1 MTSATAAAG
10 PAGEETLRLDGI
22 TVRFGGL
29 TALSDISLVTSAGE
43 FVGLIGPNGS
53 GKTTMLNVITGLV
66 RASAGRL
73 AICSVPCGRVSVH
86 RRVHMGLA
94 RTFQRSMLF
103 PELSVGEHLALAR
116 EIPNLWGRLAPVAT
130 GRAGDPAADE
140 LTAFVAAEPWGLR
153 PEDRLSGL
161 SLGGLRIV
169 ELAMALASRPKVL
182 LLDEPLSGLDQAERT
197 SFGDALLDV
206 QRRLGVTVVLIEH
219 DVESVLR
226 LAQRL
231 VVLDFGVKI
240 ADGPAAEIIK
250 DPRVRDAY
258 FGGDQ
263 Q

>member
-1 MTSATAAAG
+1 VTSATAAVSQST
-10 PAGEETLRLDGI
+10 EETLRLDGI

-29 TALSDISLVTSAGE
+29 TALSDVSLAAAAGE

-66 RASAGRL
+66 RASSGTL
-73 AICSVPCGRVSVH
+73 SICSAPCGRVSVH
-86 RRVHMGLA
+86 RRARLGLA
-94 RTFQRSMLF
+94 RTFQRAMLF
-103 PELSVGEHLALAR
+103 PEMTVGEHLALAR
-116 EIPNLWGRLAPVAT
+116 DIPNLWGRRPSAAA
-130 GRAGDPAADE
+130 GRGGHTADDE

-153 PEDRLSGL
+153 PGDRLSGL

-169 ELAMALASRPKVL
+169 ELAMALASQPKVL
-182 LLDEPLSGLDQAERT
+182 LLDEPLSGLDQAERI

-206 QRRLGVTVVLIEH
+206 QRRLGVTVILIEH

-258 FGGDQ
+258 FGGDEQ
-263 Q
+263 

>member
-1 MTSATAAAG
+1 MTSATVETTTST
-10 PAGEETLRLDGI
+10 EETLRLEGI

-29 TALSDISLVTSAGE
+29 TALSDISLTTTAGE

-53 GKTTMLNVITGLV
+53 GKTTILNVITGLV
-66 RASAGRL
+66 KASAGSL
-73 AICSVPCGRVSVH
+73 SICSSACNRVSVH
-86 RRVHMGLA
+86 RRVHLGLS
-94 RTFQRSMLF
+94 RTFQRAMLF
-103 PELSVGEHLALAR
+103 PEMTVAEHLALAR
-116 EIPNLWGRLAPVAT
+116 DIPNLWGRLKS
-130 GRAGDPAADE
+130 RAGDSSLSNSDD
-140 LTAFVAAEPWGLR
+140 LTAFVAAAPWGLS
-153 PEDRLSGL
+153 PDDRLSGL

-169 ELAMALASRPKVL
+169 ELAMALASQPKLL
-182 LLDEPLSGLDQAERT
+182 LLDEPLSGLDQTERD

-219 DVESVLR
+219 DVESVMR

-258 FGGDQ
+258 FGGDEE
-263 Q
+263 

>member
-1 MTSATAAAG
+1 MTSATAETITST
-10 PAGEETLRLDGI
+10 EETLRLDGI

-29 TALSDISLVTSAGE
+29 TALSDISLTTTAGE

-66 RASAGRL
+66 KASAGSL
-73 AICSVPCGRVSVH
+73 SICSSACNRVSVH
-86 RRVHMGLA
+86 RRVHLGLA
-94 RTFQRSMLF
+94 RTFQRAMLF
-103 PELSVGEHLALAR
+103 PEMTVAEHLALAR
-116 EIPNLWGRLAPVAT
+116 DIPNLWGRLT
-130 GRAGDPAADE
+130 SRAGDSGPSDSDE

-153 PEDRLSGL
+153 PGDRLSGL

-169 ELAMALASRPKVL
+169 ELAMALASQPKLL
-182 LLDEPLSGLDQAERT
+182 LLDEPLSGLDQTERD

-258 FGGDQ
+258 FGGDEE
-263 Q
+263 